1 MGFNIIS
8 AAEAASYIKHG
19 YNIGLSGFTPAG
31 TPKAVTPE
39 VAKIAEEE
47 HAKGNPFQ
55 ISIFTGA
62 STGDATDGILSRVKA
77 IRYRAPYTTNPDF
90 RKAVNNGEIAYNDI
104 HLSQMAQE
112 VRYGFMGKVDVAIL
126 EACEITPDGK
136 VYLTAAGGIAPTIA
150 RLADKVIIELNAAH
164 SKNGMGL
171 HDVYEPLDPPYRR
184 EIPIYKPSDRIGL
197 PYVQVDPKKII
208 GVVEVNTPDQA
219 RSFTAPDPITD
230 QIGQNVADFLAAD
243 MKRGIIPASFLPL
256 QSGVGNIANAVL
268 GALGR
273 DKTIPAFEM
282 YTEVLQDA
290 VVDLIRQG
298 RVKFGSTCS
307 LTVTNECL
315 QGIYDDIDFFRDKLV
330 MRPSEISNNPEIIRR
345 LGVISINTAIEADIY
360 GNVNSTHISGTK
372 MMNGIGGSG
381 DFTRNAYI
389 SIFTCPSVA
398 KEGKISAIVPMVSH
412 EDHSEHDVNILI
424 TEQGVA
430 DLRGKSPVERA
441 KAIIENC
448 AHPDYKNILWDYVKM
463 SSKGQTPHCI
473 PAALAMHD
481 TLAKTGSSY
490 QVLATKVNNAVKL
503 SIEDYVSG
511 FNKAHK
517 KGSGAYRIGRV
528 SVSAEK
534 SSQRNYPYGAFAAA
548 VLGFTDGEGVGTYG
562 LEKSYQSTLAGVD
575 GRTITRR
582 NAAGN
587 AIADQNAT
595 TFAAKDGSNLVLS
608 LDVNVQEI
616 AERY

>member
-1 MGFNIIS
+1 
-8 AAEAASYIKHG
+8 
-19 YNIGLSGFTPAG
+19 
-31 TPKAVTPE
+31 
-39 VAKIAEEE
+39 
-47 HAKGNPFQ
+47 
-55 ISIFTGA
+55 
-62 STGDATDGILSRVKA
+62 
-77 IRYRAPYTTNPDF
+77 
-90 RKAVNNGEIAYNDI
+90 
-104 HLSQMAQE
+104 
-112 VRYGFMGKVDVAIL
+112 
-126 EACEITPDGK
+126 
-136 VYLTAAGGIAPTIA
+136 
-150 RLADKVIIELNAAH
+150 
-164 SKNGMGL
+164 MGL

-184 EIPIYKPSDRIGL
+184 EIPIFKPSDRIGL

-208 GVVEVNTPDQA
+208 GVVEVNMPDQA

-230 QIGQNVADFLAAD
+230 RIGQNVADFLAAD
-243 MKRGIIPASFLPL
+243 MRRGIIPASFLPL

-307 LTVTNECL
+307 LTVTNECS

-412 EDHSEHDVNILI
+412 EDHSEHDVNIII

-430 DLRGKSPVERA
+430 DLRGKSPVERSH
-441 KAIIENC
+441 AIIENC

-463 SSKGQTPHCI
+463 ASKGQTPHCI
-473 PAALAMHD
+473 SAALAMHD
-481 TLAKTGSSY
+481 TLAK
-490 QVLATKVNNAVKL
+490 
-503 SIEDYVSG
+503 
-511 FNKAHK
+511 
-517 KGSGAYRIGRV
+517 KGDMRLIDW
-528 SVSAEK
+528 AEYK
-534 SSQRNYPYGAFAAA
+534 
-548 VLGFTDGEGVGTYG
+548 
-562 LEKSYQSTLAGVD
+562 
-575 GRTITRR
+575 
-582 NAAGN
+582 
-587 AIADQNAT
+587 
-595 TFAAKDGSNLVLS
+595 
-608 LDVNVQEI
+608 
-616 AERY
+616 

>member
-1 MGFNIIS
+1 M
-8 AAEAASYIKHG
+8 
-19 YNIGLSGFTPAG
+19 
-31 TPKAVTPE
+31 
-39 VAKIAEEE
+39 
-47 HAKGNPFQ
+47 
-55 ISIFTGA
+55 
-62 STGDATDGILSRVKA
+62 
-77 IRYRAPYTTNPDF
+77 
-90 RKAVNNGEIAYNDI
+90 
-104 HLSQMAQE
+104 
-112 VRYGFMGKVDVAIL
+112 
-126 EACEITPDGK
+126 
-136 VYLTAAGGIAPTIA
+136 
-150 RLADKVIIELNAAH
+150 
-164 SKNGMGL
+164 
-171 HDVYEPLDPPYRR
+171 
-184 EIPIYKPSDRIGL
+184 
-197 PYVQVDPKKII
+197 
-208 GVVEVNTPDQA
+208 EVNTPDQA

-389 SIFTCPSVA
+389 PSYLPVCG
-398 KEGKISAIVPMVSH
+398 KRRKISAIVPMVSH

-441 KAIIENC
+441 K
-448 AHPDYKNILWDYVKM
+448 V
-463 SSKGQTPHCI
+463 SSKIVHI
-473 PAALAMHD
+473 
-481 TLAKTGSSY
+481 
-490 QVLATKVNNAVKL
+490 
-503 SIEDYVSG
+503 
-511 FNKAHK
+511 
-517 KGSGAYRIGRV
+517 RII
-528 SVSAEK
+528 
-534 SSQRNYPYGAFAAA
+534 
-548 VLGFTDGEGVGTYG
+548 
-562 LEKSYQSTLAGVD
+562 
-575 GRTITRR
+575 RTFFGIM
-582 NAAGN
+582 
-587 AIADQNAT
+587 
-595 TFAAKDGSNLVLS
+595 
-608 LDVNVQEI
+608 
-616 AERY
+616 